1 MKNAL
6 LPGALIFS
14 LATLLVAY
22 AELVIRGV
30 IKERMKNSTE
40 EKESKSVELP
50 TVTSGIWQEPV
61 RPE

>member
-1 MKNAL
+1 
-6 LPGALIFS
+6 
-14 LATLLVAY
+14 
-22 AELVIRGV
+22 
-30 IKERMKNSTE
+30 MKNSTE